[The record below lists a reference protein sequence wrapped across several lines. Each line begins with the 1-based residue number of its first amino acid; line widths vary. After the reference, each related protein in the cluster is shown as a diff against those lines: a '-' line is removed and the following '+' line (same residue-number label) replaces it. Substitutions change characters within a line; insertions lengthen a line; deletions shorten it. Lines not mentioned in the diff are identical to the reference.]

1 MAKIKKTS
9 SSTVRTKKAD
19 EPCAA
24 ITTVEYGGVQA
35 AFDHFNRVLF
45 EGKLTDVFI
54 TYQRKA
60 HSMGYFSPDRFAG
73 RVGKFAKHELALNPD
88 VFISQTDEQICQTLV
103 HEMTHLKQQDFGKP
117 SARGY
122 HNREWAMMM
131 KAVGLQPSST
141 GAVGGKETGSHMM
154 DYIIPG
160 GPFEQAFKTLASTGW
175 RLNLESAHR
184 AGGTK
189 APKNKTKYTCP
200 SCGLNMWG
208 NRPNLDIS
216 CNPCGCVMPAER
228 PAPAVASYEQAA
240 E

>member
-9 SSTVRTKKAD
+9 RSTVRTKKTD
-19 EPCAA
+19 DPGA

-35 AFDHFNRVLF
+35 AFDHFNKTLF
-45 EGKLTDVFI
+45 DGK
-54 TYQRKA
+54 RRA

-88 VFISQTDEQICQTLV
+88 VFFSQTDEQICQTWV

-175 RLNLESAHR
+175 RLNLESAHQP
-184 AGGTK
+184 GGSKT
-189 APKNKTKYTCP
+189 PDPSKTKFTCP
-200 SCGLNMWG
+200 AYGWIVRG
-208 NRPNLDIS
+208 KPDTEVVHK
-216 CNPCGCVMPAER
+216 PCGCVMLAER
-228 PAPAVASYEQAA
+228 PAIQPYDQAVE
-240 E
+240 